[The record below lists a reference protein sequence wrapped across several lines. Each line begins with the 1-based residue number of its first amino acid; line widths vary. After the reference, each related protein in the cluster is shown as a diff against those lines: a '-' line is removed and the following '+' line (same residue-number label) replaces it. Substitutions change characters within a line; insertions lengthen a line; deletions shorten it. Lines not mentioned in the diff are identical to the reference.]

1 MFAGSFLH
9 ETPLHMWSRLPALFM
24 VGSHSLL
31 REVGYEKFTGL
42 PYIYYNHEVNLLVWK
57 IWVTYGNI

>member
-1 MFAGSFLH
+1 MFTGSFLH

-31 REVGYEKFTGL
+31 REVGYEKFKVL
-42 PYIYYNHEVNLLVWK
+42 PYINYYIKSKKVE
-57 IWVTYGNI
+57 IIACE